1 MGKLILYYYLL
12 LRDMFQKII
21 PFIIACFIVVGC
33 NSGTM
38 EKSTRLD
45 SFFAKDYIPIDKYKE
60 PADSVFNCQYIL
72 GQEGEFYVYV
82 FDGGCS
88 SCIMETLDFIESIQT
103 FKNRSIPEI
112 LFFNKTDNNDI
123 FVFYYNKVLA
133 AKLRM
138 DAPYCYQMY
147 DRSDLLNGLYFIEN
161 GLIKGYLPWHYQE
174 IR

>member
-12 LRDMFQKII
+12 LRDMFRRIT
-21 PFIIACFIVVGC
+21 PFIIACIVVVGC
-33 NSGTM
+33 NSGTR

-45 SFFAKDYIPIDKYKE
+45 SFFAKDYIPIDKYKG

-103 FKNRSIPEI
+103 FKKRSIPDV
-112 LFFNKTDNNDI
+112 LFFSKTETND
-123 FVFYYNKVLA
+123 VFYYYFSKQLTPR
-133 AKLRM
+133 LHM
-138 DAPYCYQMY
+138 DAPYCYQMF
-147 DRSDLLNGLYFIEN
+147 DRNDVSNGLYFIEN
-161 GLIKGYLPWHYQE
+161 GLIKGYLPWHY
-174 IR
+174 